1 MEFWAETGEKYLL
14 SDSTAA
20 IAFVPLCPYFIRRK
34 TWTQTMGHKANVDPP
49 WRKNARVVAIQRVAG
64 SAAAS

>member
-1 MEFWAETGEKYLL
+1 
-14 SDSTAA
+14 
-20 IAFVPLCPYFIRRK
+20 
-34 TWTQTMGHKANVDPP
+34 MGHKANVDPP